1 MADDKPFVEED
12 HASRQAQENTENS
25 EQEQATLAE
34 QPVVKTAPNGTS
46 SPAGFA
52 LTPEQ
57 RSKIKQQL
65 LERQR
70 AAQQE
75 SKPKERNPTATS
87 SSTSGNHP
95 SPSSVAKTNVS
106 SHIQTNQAPRQ
117 DMIAQAVSFLQS
129 PNVRS
134 SPQERKVAF
143 LKQKGLTEE
152 EIQLATSRAGT
163 SQPQPVSNISQPALP
178 TNAFPPSSGYVPSP
192 ATSVPTS
199 GQGLPTNRPF
209 QVQSIPTTSRKEMWK
224 NVLLALILS
233 GGALSAL
240 VAFIRHYHIPSMMRF
255 KVLYDSYLQKQ
266 RAMVA
271 DFVQKVAS
279 LGHMFAHQPEASQP
293 IGQQV
298 KTISSVFRASFES
311 TDASLLRVTKELD
324 LLNRRGHS
332 QVEDSE
338 GKGQE
343 NGPLALRDL
352 RQSVDELSHL
362 VSQETYFNPS
372 MYALYSTFSKPD
384 AFAAKGSDATAEWG
398 KKVSEVKS
406 EIRTLKGMLLSRR
419 NFPTAQ

>member
-1 MADDKPFVEED
+1 MAEDKAFVDED
-12 HASRQAQENTENS
+12 HASKQAQENTENS

-34 QPVVKTAPNGTS
+34 QPVAKTAPHETS
-46 SPAGFA
+46 SAAGFA

-70 AAQQE
+70 TAQQE
-75 SKPKERNPTATS
+75 NNATEPNLKATS
-87 SSTSGNHP
+87 SAAENDP
-95 SPSSVAKTNVS
+95 SPSSVDKPNLS
-106 SHIQTNQAPRQ
+106 SHIQTNAAPRQ
-117 DMIAQAVSFLQS
+117 DMISQAVSFLQS

-143 LKQKGLTEE
+143 LKQKGLTQE

-163 SQPQPVSNISQPALP
+163 SETQPVSNVSQTALS
-178 TNAFPPSSGYVPSP
+178 TNAFPPSSSYVPFP
-192 ATSVPTS
+192 ATSVPPS
-199 GQGLPTNRPF
+199 GPGLPTNRPF
-209 QVQSIPTTSRKEMWK
+209 GVQSVPATSRKEMWK
-224 NVLLALILS
+224 NILLALILS

-240 VAFIRHYHIPSMMRF
+240 VVFIRHYHIPSMMRF

-266 RAMVA
+266 RAMMA
-271 DFVQKVAS
+271 DFLQKVAS

-298 KTISSVFRASFES
+298 KTIGSVLRTSFES
-311 TDASLLRVTKELD
+311 TDASLLRVNKELD
-324 LLNRRGHS
+324 LLNRKGHS
-332 QVEDSE
+332 EVEHSE
-338 GKGQE
+338 DKEQE
-343 NGPLALRDL
+343 NGPMALRDL

-362 VSQETYFNPS
+362 VSQETYFTPS
-372 MYALYSTFSKPD
+372 MYAFYSNFSKPD
-384 AFAAKGSDATAEWG
+384 AFASKGSDATAEWG